1 MKDAMVQIE
10 KKMNDIIIYKK
21 AIKELEIEIQQLITQ
36 YCDID
41 SNYSM
46 ETYVPQPIKSIIV
59 SVKFNNKGKTYDYRL
74 IGEEKQ
80 AAIGD
85 TVYIETPWHDIKEVE
100 IVDYRETTEAI
111 DLSVASYSE
120 ETLIEY
126 CNTFADN

>member
-1 MKDAMVQIE
+1 MKEVVVQIE
-10 KKMNDIIIYKK
+10 KKMNDIVIYKK
-21 AIKELEIEIQQLITQ
+21 TIKELEMEIQQLINQ

-41 SNYSM
+41 SNYSL
-46 ETYVPQPIKSIIV
+46 EIHVPQPIKSIIV

-85 TVYIETPWHDIKEVE
+85 TVYIATPWHDIKEVE
-100 IVDYRETTEAI
+100 IVDYRETTDAI

-126 CNTFADN
+126 LNTFADN